1 VLGTVT
7 VVLTTIQQKQVAVT
21 LWYVVCVDGCN
32 TEPVA
37 DIAVTKFTFHIQADC
52 LTSAVVQLVYKV
64 AIEALVHLLTVPR
77 QTIQVLLDYTHSM
90 FQDKV
95 EQLT

>member
-1 VLGTVT
+1 VLGTVI
-7 VVLTTIQQKQVAVT
+7 VVLTITLLKQVVVT
-21 LWYVVCVDGCN
+21 LWYVVYVDGCN

-37 DIAVTKFTFHIQADC
+37 DIAVTRFTSHIQADY
-52 LTSAVVQLVYKV
+52 LTSAVVQLVYKA
-64 AIEALVHLLTVPR
+64 AIEALVHLLTVRR